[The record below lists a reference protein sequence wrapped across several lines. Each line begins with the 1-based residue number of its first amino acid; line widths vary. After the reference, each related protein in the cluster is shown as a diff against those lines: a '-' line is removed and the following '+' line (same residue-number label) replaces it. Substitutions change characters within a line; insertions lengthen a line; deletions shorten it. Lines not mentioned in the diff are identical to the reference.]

1 METIEK
7 SLFVKSRIMILMFG
21 AAVAFLQALPATS
34 MAAGADTLLQRAVI
48 LASFFVGA
56 ALFVRDHL
64 SGKLTTGKALGYMLF
79 GGMLLRVYYVLFYD
93 ILTLQNDTGTYT
105 GFGTDGVNIGHLGY
119 IEYIYKF
126 FKLPDMDPY
135 EVFGYFHPPVHHIIE
150 ALWLT
155 VQRLIGVQEAL
166 AFENL
171 QVPTLIYSGLCM
183 LVMLHILLEC
193 GAKGKRLLLGMLLFC
208 FQPRMMILAG
218 SVNNDILALLL
229 LLTTIWRTLAWIRD
243 KSYKNTV
250 LLALSLG
257 FAMITK
263 LNTAICAITVAF
275 VFVICLISA
284 MRSKNLVLIRDT
296 LIKEALFT
304 VICAPIGL
312 SFILRNLIVYGK
324 KPGLPT
330 QGTGSVMY
338 MGNYAPWEIVGIPMP
353 WDLRIDFPF
362 HPISAEACHN
372 GWVILFQTAMFA
384 EGYPADLGEAL
395 RAMAGIAYVAAII
408 VAVVSSVV
416 FIASCAGKVFC
427 RSEKSQEER
436 LSFGFLLA
444 TFVLMLVS
452 FVLYLL
458 KYPYTCSGD
467 FRYMAATLVFVSL
480 GFSWLWPEESGGIFA
495 RALRFAM
502 GTAMAASLIFAGLVI
517 LCWQI

>member
-1 METIEK
+1 
-7 SLFVKSRIMILMFG
+7 MILLFG
-21 AAVAFLQALPATS
+21 AAVAILQALPVTS

-48 LASFFVGA
+48 LACFFVAA

-79 GGMLLRVYYVLFYD
+79 GGMLLRVYFVLFND

-105 GFGTDGVNIGHLGY
+105 GFGTDGINIGHLGY

-155 VQRLIGVQEAL
+155 LQRFIGVQEPL

-208 FQPRMMILAG
+208 YQPRMMILAG

-284 MRSKNLVLIRDT
+284 LRSKNLVLIRDT

-416 FIASCAGKVFC
+416 FIVACVRKVFGRPEAGKMLGGSGAV
-427 RSEKSQEER
+427 QEER
-436 LSFGFLLA
+436 VSYCFLLV
-444 TFVLMLVS
+444 TFMLMLVS

-480 GFSWLWPEESGGIFA
+480 GFSWLWPEERVEDGG
-495 RALRFAM
+495 RFAGIVRFMM
-502 GTAMAASLIFAGLVI
+502 GVAMAASLIFAGFVI